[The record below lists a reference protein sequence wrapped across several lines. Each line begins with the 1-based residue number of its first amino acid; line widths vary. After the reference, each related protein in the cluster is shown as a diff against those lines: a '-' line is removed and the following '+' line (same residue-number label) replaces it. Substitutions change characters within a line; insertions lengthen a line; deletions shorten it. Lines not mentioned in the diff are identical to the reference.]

1 MPAQPAWFQRLDEA
15 IAILESA
22 PADASPW
29 VDRRTVQTLLGVSVT
44 GAWRILTAAG
54 AESGPGRA
62 LVIDRH
68 QFLEVLRR
76 WRSSQTVTEE
86 VERRGRVA
94 RRLTTIAEEWRSS
107 RAIQLPARV
116 REVRA
121 ATLPQGVT
129 LEPGCLTVRFVT
141 PQEFVTQLG
150 SVLFALQQDW
160 DAMRE
165 RIEPDP
171 PMS

>member
-1 MPAQPAWFQRLDEA
+1 MPAQPVWFQRLDEA

-22 PADASPW
+22 PADASRW
-29 VDRRTVQTLLGVSVT
+29 VDRQSVQSLFGVSVT

-54 AESGPGRA
+54 AESGPGGA
-62 LVIDRH
+62 LVIDRND
-68 QFLEVLRR
+68 FLPVLRR
-76 WRSSQTVTEE
+76 WRASRTVTEE

-94 RRLTTIAEEWRSS
+94 RRLTVIADQWRSS
-107 RAIQLPARV
+107 RTVELPARV

-141 PQEFVTQLG
+141 AQEFVTQLG

-160 DAMRE
+160 DAMRA